1 MTYAP
6 TTKMRDILKEKRATI
21 NKAPLQPGSPGW
33 DEIQTMTWGDS
44 VKVEFFEDGEIE
56 IERFVTTG
64 VDSIAEDALARLIDE
79 DQD

>member
-1 MTYAP
+1 
-6 TTKMRDILKEKRATI
+6 
-21 NKAPLQPGSPGW
+21 
-33 DEIQTMTWGDS
+33 MTWGDS